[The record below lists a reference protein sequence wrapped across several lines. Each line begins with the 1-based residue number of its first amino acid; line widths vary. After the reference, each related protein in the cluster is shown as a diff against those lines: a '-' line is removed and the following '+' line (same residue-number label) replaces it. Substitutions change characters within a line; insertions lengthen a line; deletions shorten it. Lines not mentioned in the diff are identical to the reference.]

1 MVITKMIYK
10 NRLIEL
16 REEKEIKQYELAKII
31 NIYKGAYNQYET
43 EYVIMPIK
51 HLNTICNYF
60 NVSLDYIFNF
70 TNTKQ
75 YPHTKEDINLIES
88 GKRLKELRKKLNY
101 TQAKFADILKVART
115 IISKYEKGEYVIAT
129 HTLYTICK
137 NYNISADYLLG
148 KIDNPENIN

>member
-70 TNTKQ
+70 TNIKQ
-75 YPHTKEDINLIES
+75 YPHTKKDINLIES

-137 NYNISADYLLG
+137 NYNISTDYLLG

>member
-1 MVITKMIYK
+1 MIYK
-10 NRLIEL
+10 ERLIEL
-16 REEKEIKQYELAKII
+16 RENKEIKQYELAKVI

-70 TNTKQ
+70 TDIKQ
-75 YPHTKEDINLIES
+75 YSNSSKDINPLES
-88 GKRLKELRKKLNY
+88 GKRLKEFRKKNNY
-101 TQAKFADILKVART
+101 TQAKLADILKVART
-115 IISKYEKGEYVIAT
+115 IISKYEKGECIIAT

-137 NYNISADYLLG
+137 NNHISADYLLG
-148 KIDNPENIN
+148 KTNNPL